1 MTQRRKITSGS
12 EWERRYK
19 YSRALVVRDM
29 VFVSGTTG
37 FDYSSMTVADGVEAQ
52 TRQAFRNI
60 EAALAEAGAA
70 LADVARATYYLVEA
84 KDWEKVLAIHAQVFG
99 DVAPTSTMVVCGLID
114 ARMKIEIEVT
124 AVKGNGP
131 GRA

>member
-60 EAALAEAGAA
+60 EAALA
-70 LADVARATYYLVEA
+70 DVVRATYYLVEA

-99 DVAPTSTMVVCGLID
+99 DIAPTSTMVVCGLID

-131 GRA
+131 GPA